1 MEGRIAYLDGYN
13 EVANS
18 QGHMTRYEYTP
29 DYLCT
34 RIVDPLGGEWQ
45 YSYSD
50 AADLL
55 SETDEEGRMTWYEYD
70 EVGLL
75 VQETQPDGGIW
86 QYTYDEH
93 ERLLQATNPEGASQT
108 WQYDEQGRVSRIV
121 GADQSMTM
129 LVYDESHRVC
139 EVRNPQGAV
148 TTLAYDDQDNLVET
162 LPDGSSGKWSYNH
175 RGECLEAV
183 NPLGAKQHFV
193 DVIFAEDK
201 QHRVAFGYTPL
212 GEMTWREQKGKRV
225 ELVYNHETELTAVI
239 NEHGERYVLERDAN
253 GSIIRE
259 TGFDGM
265 VKQYERSPSGLL
277 RKVERPGG
285 RWTTF
290 EYDEMGRVIHSAYS
304 DGLVESYHYNRVGDL
319 LESFNPFTTVKLEYD
334 SAGRVTKEWL
344 DGYWVASQYD
354 ENSNRTQVSSSLGEH
369 LTFERDL
376 LGQVTQM
383 QAERK
388 GKRQGQQTQQTKGD
402 FGGSSPASSPEDGA
416 GTLWSAQM
424 KYNALGQ
431 EIERLLPG
439 GVISQWQYDVAGRP
453 EQHSVKTG
461 GREHHKIKYEWDVN
475 NRLKLI
481 TNGLTGKRTLF
492 NHDDFGTLIGAT
504 DQYGKIFRMSDDV
517 GNLYSTG
524 HRTDRKYGLGGRLL
538 EFEGTKYSYDEEGNL
553 IEKLDPDGT
562 RWRYAY
568 YGNGMMSKVVR
579 PDGKEVIFTYDSLGR
594 RIEKHFDGVVHCYV
608 WDGNTILHEWEAE
621 SGFAGE
627 SKELGDGDS
636 EIGQSQAIFGKS
648 GQESDPASLIT
659 WVFEDGTFHPAAKIT
674 SEGHYSIVTDHL
686 GTPVKMYDEH
696 GEQVWSCELDI
707 YGNVRKF
714 ILKGDHNACPF
725 RYPGQYED
733 VETGLYYNRFR
744 YYSPHEG
751 MYTQQDPI
759 GLAGGIRLYG
769 YVDDPIIWVDV
780 FGLKKN
786 GGSKGSDSTE
796 QCRGGGTGKLERS
809 EHAVLR
815 SKEGRPVGSAINDV
829 QKARQSNVLVQGD
842 GRWVIKGD
850 NSRIHIVE
858 ADGSQVITSFKNP
871 SKNTNMR
878 IQDGRWIRPSE
889 AELQQ
894 FKEIFSD
901 YVRW

>member
-1 MEGRIAYLDGYN
+1 
-13 EVANS
+13 
-18 QGHMTRYEYTP
+18 
-29 DYLCT
+29 
-34 RIVDPLGGEWQ
+34 
-45 YSYSD
+45 
-50 AADLL
+50 
-55 SETDEEGRMTWYEYD
+55 
-70 EVGLL
+70 
-75 VQETQPDGGIW
+75 
-86 QYTYDEH
+86 
-93 ERLLQATNPEGASQT
+93 
-108 WQYDEQGRVSRIV
+108 
-121 GADQSMTM
+121 
-129 LVYDESHRVC
+129 
-139 EVRNPQGAV
+139 
-148 TTLAYDDQDNLVET
+148 
-162 LPDGSSGKWSYNH
+162 
-175 RGECLEAV
+175 
-183 NPLGAKQHFV
+183 
-193 DVIFAEDK
+193 
-201 QHRVAFGYTPL
+201 
-212 GEMTWREQKGKRV
+212 
-225 ELVYNHETELTAVI
+225 
-239 NEHGERYVLERDAN
+239 
-253 GSIIRE
+253 
-259 TGFDGM
+259 
-265 VKQYERSPSGLL
+265 
-277 RKVERPGG
+277 
-285 RWTTF
+285 
-290 EYDEMGRVIHSAYS
+290 
-304 DGLVESYHYNRVGDL
+304 
-319 LESFNPFTTVKLEYD
+319 
-334 SAGRVTKEWL
+334 
-344 DGYWVASQYD
+344 
-354 ENSNRTQVSSSLGEH
+354 
-369 LTFERDL
+369 
-376 LGQVTQM
+376 
-383 QAERK
+383 
-388 GKRQGQQTQQTKGD
+388 
-402 FGGSSPASSPEDGA
+402 
-416 GTLWSAQM
+416 
-424 KYNALGQ
+424 
-431 EIERLLPG
+431 
-439 GVISQWQYDVAGRP
+439 
-453 EQHSVKTG
+453 
-461 GREHHKIKYEWDVN
+461 
-475 NRLKLI
+475 
-481 TNGLTGKRTLF
+481 
-492 NHDDFGTLIGAT
+492 
-504 DQYGKIFRMSDDV
+504 MSDDI
-517 GNLYSTG
+517 
-524 HRTDRKYGLGGRLL
+524 
-538 EFEGTKYSYDEEGNL
+538 GNL

-621 SGFAGE
+621 SRLAGE
-627 SKELGDGDS
+627 SKYLEDGDF
-636 EIGQSQAIFGKS
+636 EFGRSQAISDKS
-648 GQESDPASLIT
+648 GQEPDPASLIT

-686 GTPVKMYDEH
+686 GTPVEMYDEH
-696 GEQVWSCELDI
+696 GERVWSCELDI

-733 VETGLYYNRFR
+733 VETGLYYNRLR

-829 QKARQSNVLVQGD
+829 QKARQSDVLVQGD